1 MWNWNWPE
9 RALESLVSVIEVTK
23 LRSDCCMIC
32 LHGWGIGSDFQCQC
46 LLLVAMQ
53 MLQPR
58 FSIFLEVEP
67 MSALRVPP
75 DLHAERDICLMSQM
89 LPPAEQ
95 HLKWQRTATCL
106 KFLHSREIVA
116 QMCLVQLLRN

>member
-23 LRSDCCMIC
+23 LRSACCLIC
-32 LHGWGIGSDFQCQC
+32 LHGLGIGSDFQHQC
-46 LLLVAMQ
+46 LLLVAMH

-67 MSALRVPP
+67 MSALRVP
-75 DLHAERDICLMSQM
+75 LACALNG
-89 LPPAEQ
+89 
-95 HLKWQRTATCL
+95 T
-106 KFLHSREIVA
+106 FV
-116 QMCLVQLLRN
+116 